1 MNDREYLRS
10 LGFTVGER
18 GRFSKEMLTAL
29 AARSEQDSDSLEYDT
44 IGLPAKIGPV
54 REHQELYG
62 YTVNGHKIGFIMC
75 SRCSEHMIW
84 CECPNGVTAPD
95 NVMTLA
101 WESRDIATL
110 HPRMVQL
117 TSIN

>member
-1 MNDREYLRS
+1 MNDRDYLRS

-29 AARSEQDSDSLEYDT
+29 ASRSEQESDSLEYDM

-62 YTVNGHKIGFIMC
+62 YTINGNKVGFSMC
-75 SRCSEHMIW
+75 SRCADHMIW
-84 CECPNGVTAPD
+84 CECPNGVMAPD
-95 NVMTLA
+95 NVMTLD
-101 WESRDIATL
+101 EGSETIATL

-117 TSIN
+117 TTIN